1 MSAAADRA
9 ADAGAGGVR
18 LDPVTG
24 ENIDALLEVAVRPD
38 QDHFVGSVAKSLAE
52 AYAHGPVAW
61 PRAIVATRPSGGTTG
76 EAATGDAA
84 PGDDGPS
91 ARPTRP
97 SGEEV
102 VGFVMA
108 FLDVEWDDDPADVR
122 SGLWRLNV
130 DAAHQ
135 GRGHGAAAVRAVC
148 AELRSRGC
156 SAAYV
161 TYHEGPGSPAPFYAG
176 LGFVPTGELSEGET
190 VARLDLTQDAAAPG
204 AASPGVGD
212 A

>member
-9 ADAGAGGVR
+9 ADARGVR

-38 QDHFVGSVAKSLAE
+38 QEHFVGSVAKSLAE

-61 PRAIVATRPSGGTTG
+61 PRAIVA
-76 EAATGDAA
+76 
-84 PGDDGPS
+84 
-91 ARPTRP
+91 TRP

-190 VARLDLTQDAAAPG
+190 VARLDLHQDATGPD
-204 AASPGVGD
+204 SRD

>member
-9 ADAGAGGVR
+9 AAAGAGGVR

-61 PRAIVATRPSGGTTG
+61 PRAIVATRPADGTT
-76 EAATGDAA
+76 A
-84 PGDDGPS
+84 GPP
-91 ARPTRP
+91 RQP
-97 SGEEV
+97 GEEV

-204 AASPGVGD
+204 AASPGAGD